1 MQNNRFFWKVHG
13 SYPVSVSCLCF
24 CHCRLHLKMKLSK
37 LVSACVCLDGKG
49 GVVTDYVADGVPK
62 SGGVQGLHLVFV
74 FSGYASQG
82 TWY

>member
-1 MQNNRFFWKVHG
+1 
-13 SYPVSVSCLCF
+13 
-24 CHCRLHLKMKLSK
+24 MKLSK

-49 GVVTDYVADGVPK
+49 GVATDYVADGVPK